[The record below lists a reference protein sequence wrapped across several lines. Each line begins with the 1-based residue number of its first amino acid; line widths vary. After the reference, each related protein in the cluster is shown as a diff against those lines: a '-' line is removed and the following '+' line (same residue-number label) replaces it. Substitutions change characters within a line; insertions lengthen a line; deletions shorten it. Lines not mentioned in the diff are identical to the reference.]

1 MNSISR
7 EKYEFFKGFWIDMLT
22 RGIDIYSG
30 YYFVDLIIIIEDI
43 QQVVALYDGEKY
55 NLSEIK
61 RLFKE
66 FNTYINKNYFY
77 YSYYSNEIKKLKNIS
92 RNIDL
97 YINKKKKLESELNKI
112 YIKVNDMLLYCIYGG
127 ILCGIGYGLVFLRN
141 GSAGGTDIITMLIRK
156 KYSNFN
162 IGAVNFAINL
172 IIVTI
177 EAIIFGI
184 PRALYTLISMFIQGL
199 VLDQVIRGF
208 SSKKLMMILTE
219 KEEEII
225 KYIIADMHRGVTTLP
240 ARGEFTDQDKR
251 MLYCLVTSRQMI
263 TLKNRILSCDPKAFI
278 SILDVSEVKGRG
290 FQNL

>member
-1 MNSISR
+1 MVSLS
-7 EKYEFFKGFWIDMLT
+7 T
-22 RGIDIYSG
+22 S
-30 YYFVDLIIIIEDI
+30 LIITK
-43 QQVVALYDGEKY
+43 QF
-55 NLSEIK
+55 S
-61 RLFKE
+61 
-66 FNTYINKNYFY
+66 
-77 YSYYSNEIKKLKNIS
+77 S
-92 RNIDL
+92 
-97 YINKKKKLESELNKI
+97 

-127 ILCGIGYGLVFLRN
+127 VLCGIGYGLVFLRN

-177 EAIIFGI
+177 GAIIFGI